1 MGRVAVLLSVCA
13 LAVPSAA
20 AAQTPV
26 PVPVWQA
33 PIPAEGAILTVVAG
47 TPLDFTLSAVTPEPA
62 SVVHVAGL
70 GLPQGAA
77 VTSTDGNPGTAE
89 FRWTPTSA
97 QVGDHAVAFTATAA
111 GGSEAITRRIA
122 IRVTPEPPVR
132 LSVGNV
138 SRSAVVLRP
147 VYAHAQP
154 SAGAPIVTRVGTLTE
169 EYAPNMVLALESIHD
184 ARGTLWVRVRLS
196 ILPNNSTGWVPR
208 SALGPLRV
216 RTTRLVID
224 RTFFTATLFRDGGAV
239 FRTRIGVGRADWP
252 TPRGEFYVRELLT
265 NFGDPF
271 YGPAAFGTSAK
282 SPVPTGYFAGAFIG
296 IHGTNAPELI
306 PGRISHG
313 CIRLRNDAIL
323 RLVKLMPL
331 GTPVTIR

>member
-1 MGRVAVLLSVCA
+1 MRVAVLLSVCA
-13 LAVPSAA
+13 LAVPIAA
-20 AAQTPV
+20 AAQVPAPV
-26 PVPVWQA
+26 PAWQA
-33 PIPAEGAILTVVAG
+33 PTPAEGAILSVVAG
-47 TPLDFTLSAVTPEPA
+47 TTISFTVSAVSAEPA
-62 SVVHVAGL
+62 TVLHVASPE
-70 GLPQGAA
+70 LPQGATL
-77 VTSTDGNPGTAE
+77 TSADGNPATGE
-89 FRWTPTSA
+89 FRWTPTVA
-97 QVGDHAVAFTATAA
+97 QVGDHPVAFSASAL
-111 GGSEAITRRIA
+111 GDPSAITRRVT
-122 IRVTPEPPVR
+122 IRVTPELPIR

-138 SRSAVVLRP
+138 SRSAVVLRA
-147 VYAHAQP
+147 VYAREEP
-154 SAGAPIVTRVGTLTE
+154 SAHAPIVTRVGTLTE
-169 EYAPNMVLALESIHD
+169 EYAPNMLLALESVHD
-184 ARGTLWVRVRLS
+184 AGGTLWVRVRLS

-224 RTFFTATLFRDGGAV
+224 RTFFTATLFRDGRSV
-239 FRTRIGVGRADWP
+239 FSTRVGVGTPGWP

-265 NFGDPF
+265 NFGQPF

-296 IHGTNAPELI
+296 IHGTSLPELI

-313 CIRLRNDAIL
+313 CVRLRNPAIL